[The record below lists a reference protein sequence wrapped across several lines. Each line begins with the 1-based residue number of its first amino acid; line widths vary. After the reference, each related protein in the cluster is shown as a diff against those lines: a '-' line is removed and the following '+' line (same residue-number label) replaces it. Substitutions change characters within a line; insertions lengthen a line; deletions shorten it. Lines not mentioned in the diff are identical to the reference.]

1 MRAQNAKRQTLIL
14 TAVNTI
20 VRALGLYLRVHL
32 SRVLGAEIMGLVELS
47 SGIHMLAITPVTSG
61 LPLAISRM
69 TAKAEEGKKSF
80 PLMAGI
86 SLVRKASLILI
97 PILLL
102 SSPLLAKMMGD
113 QRVLPSLWLI
123 APCILILGYSAVYNG
138 YCYGIEKSWIPAVS
152 ELVEQI
158 VRFGLSIGLVLLL
171 TNLAAP
177 WLAAIPLFATA
188 IAEIVGLIFVL
199 WTLKL
204 PMRNLAIAKAWQSPV
219 FRLAAP
225 TTVTRLINTGLR
237 SLTAILVPLRLQAS
251 GLAAAEAT
259 ARLGML
265 NGMVMPIVM
274 LPCIFTSALSMVALP
289 KLAKAEHDRPALRRL
304 LFLCLGTS
312 LIVGLVCWGLIDV
325 AAPIMAVRVYRL
337 AELTELFRL
346 SAPLAML
353 CAVGHTSSGIIAG
366 LGQQKRSMYGSLVT
380 SAISLLMTYVLTAM
394 PEYRLVGAIYAQS
407 VGQLLML
414 LWNLAILW
422 MNRRPSAKA
431 VSYSL

>member
-47 SGIHMLAITPVTSG
+47 SGIHMLAIAPLTSG

-69 TAKAEEGKKSF
+69 TAKAEKDKKSF

-86 SLVRKASLILI
+86 LLARKVSFILI
-97 PILLL
+97 PVLLL
-102 SSPLLAKMMGD
+102 SSPLLATMMGD
-113 QRVLPSLWLI
+113 QRVLPSLWLV

-171 TNLAAP
+171 TNLTAS

-188 IAEIVGLIFVL
+188 MAEIAGLIFVL
-199 WTLKL
+199 WILKL
-204 PMRNLAIAKAWQSPV
+204 PMRNLEIAKAWQSPV

-237 SLTAILVPLRLQAS
+237 SITAILVPLRLQAS

-304 LFLCLGTS
+304 ILLCLGAS
-312 LIVGLVCWGLIDV
+312 LIVGFASWGLIDV

-353 CAVGHTSSGIIAG
+353 CAAGHTSSGIIAG
-366 LGQQKRSMYGSLVT
+366 LGQQKRSMYGSLAASV
-380 SAISLLMTYVLTAM
+380 ISLFMTYILTAM

-407 VGQLLML
+407 AGQIIML

-422 MNRRPSAKA
+422 LNRCPSTKT

>member
-1 MRAQNAKRQTLIL
+1 MRAQNAKRQTLLL

-47 SGIHMLAITPVTSG
+47 SGVHMLAITPVTSG

-69 TAKAEEGKKSF
+69 TAKAEEGKKPF

-86 SLVRKASLILI
+86 LLVRKVSLILI

-102 SSPLLAKMMGD
+102 SSPLLANMMGD

-123 APCILILGYSAVYNG
+123 APCILILGYASVYDG

-158 VRFGLSIGLVLLL
+158 VRFVLSIGLVLLL
-171 TNLAAP
+171 TSLAAP
-177 WLAAIPLFATA
+177 WLAAIPLFATVM
-188 IAEIVGLIFVL
+188 AEIAGLIFVL
-199 WTLKL
+199 WTLKM

-219 FRLAAP
+219 LRLAAP
-225 TTVTRLINTGLR
+225 TTATRLINTGLR
-237 SLTAILVPLRLQAS
+237 SITAILVPLRLQAS

-304 LFLCLGTS
+304 ILLCLGTS
-312 LIVGLVCWGLIDV
+312 LIVGLASWGLIDV
-325 AAPIMAVRVYRL
+325 TAPIMAVKVYRL
-337 AELTELFRL
+337 AELTELFHL

-380 SAISLLMTYVLTAM
+380 SAISLFMTYVLTAM

-414 LWNLAILW
+414 LWNLSILW
-422 MNRRPSAKA
+422 LNRRPSAKA